1 MIPLVTPP
9 SSESSVISALSGL
22 PMYPINI
29 DRSVQSWLADP
40 AYSIDAFLQAGGRQ
54 AVAELMRE
62 NAEIPGRFGIPA
74 SLSLYREFLG
84 NRRVLTEAERLHVR
98 ELWEN
103 NKTEKDPHFGN
114 IEDYMLSSASIFEKL
129 SVLSSVNRISDGLLL
144 ERRSREL
151 NAELAVEQKKHDSEV
166 RQPYEESARR
176 AHGTQ
181 GKLQSKYDK
190 LEKAYNVLLAKCK
203 NLENANVKL
212 LIENNRL
219 KAEAETALASR

>member
-74 SLSLYREFLG
+74 ALSLYREFLD
-84 NRRVLTEAERLHVR
+84 NRRALTEAERLHVR

-151 NAELAVEQKKHDSEV
+151 NAQLAVEQKKHDSEIS
-166 RQPYEESARR
+166 QPYEESARR

-190 LEKAYNVLLAKCK
+190 LENDYNVLLAKCK
-203 NLENANVKL
+203 KLENANVKL

-219 KAEAETALASR
+219 KAEAEAALATR

>member
-9 SSESSVISALSGL
+9 TSESPVISPHTGL

-54 AVAELMRE
+54 AVAKLMRE

-74 SLSLYREFLG
+74 GISLYREFLDH
-84 NRRVLTEAERLHVR
+84 RRALTEAERLHVR

-129 SVLSSVNRISDGLLL
+129 SVLSSINRISDELLL
-144 ERRSREL
+144 DRRSRNL
-151 NAELAVEQKKHDSEV
+151 NAQLAVEQKRHDSAI
-166 RQPYEESARR
+166 RQPFEESARR
-176 AHGTQ
+176 AHGAQ
-181 GKLQSKYDK
+181 GKIQSKYDK
-190 LEKAYNVLLAKCK
+190 LEKDYNVLLAKCK
-203 NLENANVKL
+203 KLENENVRL